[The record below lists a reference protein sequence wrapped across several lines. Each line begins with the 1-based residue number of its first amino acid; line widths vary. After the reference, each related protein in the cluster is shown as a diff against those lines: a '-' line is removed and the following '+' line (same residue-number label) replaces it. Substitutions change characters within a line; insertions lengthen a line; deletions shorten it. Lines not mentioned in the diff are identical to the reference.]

1 MGAKLHSKPSD
12 ETIPALDLSD
22 GQVAVITRW
31 GNGGVHVGS
40 VVQMVED
47 SIVSIGCRC
56 LRWDH
61 NCGLDQTHR
70 VRVLQPGELIEV
82 T

>member
-12 ETIPALDLSD
+12 ETISALDLSD

-31 GNGGVHVGS
+31 GNAGVHVGS

-47 SIVSIGCRC
+47 RIVSIGCRC
-56 LRWDH
+56 LSWDH
-61 NCGLDQTHR
+61 YCGLDQTHR